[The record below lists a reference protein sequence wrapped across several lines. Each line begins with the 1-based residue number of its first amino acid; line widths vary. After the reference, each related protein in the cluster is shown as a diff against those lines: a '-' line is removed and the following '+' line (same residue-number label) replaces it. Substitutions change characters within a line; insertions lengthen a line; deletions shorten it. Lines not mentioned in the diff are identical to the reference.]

1 MHDEDELFDDLPV
14 QHFPQSISQSGLDAV
29 WTQHKAQLIAK
40 YIYLFTI
47 ITRHGAYIDGFAGPK
62 NEELEDSWAAELVV
76 ETEPRRLREIFLCDI
91 QQKKVQKLRA
101 MISRQPDADKRH
113 YEILSGDFNSKVRD
127 ILGTGLIKEKTATF
141 CLIDQYTLECHWN
154 TLESLASHKP
164 EGSRKI
170 EIFYFLATGWLH
182 RSLSAHKVQLDRPEL
197 WWGGDGWKELLS
209 TSGARIAVR
218 MAERFRDELGY
229 RFVKPY
235 PIHEKERG
243 GGKVMFHM
251 IHASDHPE
259 AHNLMARAHRN
270 VTSTPETH
278 EQLELALAEITP

>member
-1 MHDEDELFDDLPV
+1 MGEGNELFEELPV
-14 QHFPQSISQSGLDAV
+14 QFAPQTISQTGLGPV

-62 NEELEDSWAAELVV
+62 NKDLENSWAAELVT
-76 ETEPRRLREIFLCDI
+76 ETEPRRLRELFFTDVDA
-91 QQKKVQKLRA
+91 KKIAELEKLVE
-101 MISRQPDADKRH
+101 RQTDKDKRH
-113 YEILSGDFNSKVRD
+113 YQIFAGDFNAQVAN
-127 ILGTGLIKEKTATF
+127 ILGSGLIKEKTATF
-141 CLIDQYTLECHWN
+141 CLIDQFTVECHWS
-154 TLESLASHKP
+154 TVQALASHKP
-164 EGSRKI
+164 EGARKI
-170 EIFYFLATGWLH
+170 ELFYFLATGWLH
-182 RSLSAHKVQLDRPEL
+182 RSLSGHTANLDRPDL

-209 TSGARIAVR
+209 ASGEKIAVR

-235 PIHEKERG
+235 PIYERERG

-259 AHNLMARAHRN
+259 AAKLMARAHRN
-270 VTSTPETH
+270 VTLAPEPH
-278 EQLELALAEITP
+278 DQLELELSKIEP

>member
-1 MHDEDELFDDLPV
+1 MTDGDELFNDLPV
-14 QHFPQSISQSGLDAV
+14 QYFPQTISQAGMGQV

-62 NEELEDSWAAELVV
+62 KRDLENSWAAELVV
-76 ETEPRRLREIFLCDI
+76 QTEPRRLREIFLCDLDP
-91 QQKKVQKLRA
+91 KKVEELQQ
-101 MISRQPDADKRH
+101 MVGRQPDLDQRH
-113 YEILSGDFNSKVRD
+113 YQVLSGDFNDRISEV
-127 ILGTGLIKEKTATF
+127 LESGLIKEKTATF
-141 CLIDQYTLECHWN
+141 CLLDQYTLECHWS
-154 TLESLASHKP
+154 TLVGLASHKP
-164 EGSRKI
+164 AGARKI

-182 RSLSAHKVQLDRPEL
+182 RSLNATTVNLDRPDL

-209 TSGARIAVR
+209 ASGEKIAIR

-235 PIHEKERG
+235 PIYEREKG

-259 AHNLMARAHRN
+259 ASKLMARAHRN
-270 VTSTPETH
+270 VTMAPEPL
-278 EQLELALAEITP
+278 EQLEMELSRIAP

>member
-1 MHDEDELFDDLPV
+1 MTDGDELFDDLPV
-14 QHFPQSISQSGLDAV
+14 QYFPQTISQGGMGQV

-62 NEELEDSWAAELVV
+62 NRGLEDSWAAELVV
-76 ETEPRRLREIFLCDI
+76 QTEPRRLREIFLCDLDP
-91 QQKKVQKLRA
+91 KKIEALRHLIA
-101 MISRQPDADKRH
+101 RQPDLEQRH
-113 YEILSGDFNSKVRD
+113 YEVLAGDFNDRVFD
-127 ILGTGLIKEKTATF
+127 VLGSGLIKEKTATF
-141 CLIDQYTLECHWN
+141 CLLDQYTLECHWS
-154 TLESLASHKP
+154 TLVALANHKP
-164 EGSRKI
+164 AGARKI
-170 EIFYFLATGWLH
+170 EVFYFLATGWLH
-182 RSLSAHKVQLDRPEL
+182 RSLNATTVNLDRPDL

-209 TSGARIAVR
+209 ASGEKIAIR

-235 PIHEKERG
+235 PIYEREKG

-259 AHNLMARAHRN
+259 ASKLMARAHRN
-270 VTSTPETH
+270 VTLAPEPL
-278 EQLELALAEITP
+278 EQLEMELSQIAP